1 MKSQFVRQ
9 ANLHLERCSILE
21 ERVKNLEDVLMR
33 LVVAV
38 EQGKHI
44 DYSKDLQELIDE
56 TKSVIE
62 GEFEE

>member
-1 MKSQFVRQ
+1 MINDHVELVEMLDK
-9 ANLHLERCSILE
+9 
-21 ERVKNLEDVLMR
+21 RVENLEDVLMR

-44 DYSKDLQELIDE
+44 DYSEDLQELVDE
-56 TKSVIE
+56 AKSVIE

>member
-1 MKSQFVRQ
+1 MV
-9 ANLHLERCSILE
+9 NLHVELIKTLDV
-21 ERVKNLEDVLMR
+21 RVKNLEDVLMR

-44 DYSKDLQELIDE
+44 DYSEDLQELVDE
-56 TKSVIE
+56 AKSVIE